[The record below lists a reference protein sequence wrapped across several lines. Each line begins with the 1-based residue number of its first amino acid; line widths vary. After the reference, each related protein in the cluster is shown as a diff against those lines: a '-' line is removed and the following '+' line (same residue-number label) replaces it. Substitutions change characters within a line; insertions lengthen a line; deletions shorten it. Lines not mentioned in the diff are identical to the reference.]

1 MLLPK
6 LKSQRTTWRGSIR
19 GTVFIWMCVFLS
31 LSLPPSH
38 PLSLSLTLLDNWVW
52 PKREKNNPDIENYSS
67 LSLGTV
73 SLEWDARAGLHWLT
87 KATDTHLFPTLLF
100 SEVIWVAWT
109 HFWWEDLH
117 HENWQ
122 MLQTWPS
129 FPLESQLSSIYQHTP
144 GKSLSAGQLKQC
156 GEENISL
163 NVHSMQVVT

>member
-6 LKSQRTTWRGSIR
+6 LKSQRSTWRGSIR

-73 SLEWDARAGLHWLT
+73 SLECDARAGLHWLT
-87 KATDTHLFPTLLF
+87 KATDAHLFPTLLF
-100 SEVIWVAWT
+100 SEVIWVYIETFHITASSLT
-109 HFWWEDLH
+109 
-117 HENWQ
+117 
-122 MLQTWPS
+122 S
-129 FPLESQLSSIYQHTP
+129 FSIYYLVYLWFVSVHKATLVTN
-144 GKSLSAGQLKQC
+144 SLLYVLHLSIRRLR
-156 GEENISL
+156 
-163 NVHSMQVVT
+163 

>member
-6 LKSQRTTWRGSIR
+6 LKSQRSTWRGSIR

-87 KATDTHLFPTLLF
+87 KATNAHLFPTLLF

-117 HENWQ
+117 NAVDYASEFFSKIPQ
-122 MLQTWPS
+122 YR
-129 FPLESQLSSIYQHTP
+129 I
-144 GKSLSAGQLKQC
+144 LKHIWHQEV
-156 GEENISL
+156 GL
-163 NVHSMQVVT
+163 GV